1 MLEIIGI
8 GGLALAVDDEAPC
21 LRERD
26 RGAADRQ
33 QQSVPIETHAPQL
46 KGTEARQSFSAEG
59 EPA

>member
-21 LRERD
+21 LRD